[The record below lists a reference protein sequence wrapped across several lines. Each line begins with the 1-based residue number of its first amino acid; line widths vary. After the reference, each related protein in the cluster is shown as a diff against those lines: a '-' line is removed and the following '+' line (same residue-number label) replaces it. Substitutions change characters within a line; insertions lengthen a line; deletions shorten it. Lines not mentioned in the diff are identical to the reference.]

1 MLPLLPRTHR
11 VRWCGFVPKCGWE
24 GICFGGMC
32 LPGRGRAPVLVCD
45 VLWCVGCVCVTP
57 LWIVVIKIL
66 LLAGAPYLHN
76 CEVVRNGTLL

>member
-1 MLPLLPRTHR
+1 MGDCTVCAGVGLFLNVVGR
-11 VRWCGFVPKCGWE
+11 VF
-24 GICFGGMC
+24 
-32 LPGRGRAPVLVCD
+32 AS
-45 VLWCVGCVCVTP
+45 VGCVYRGGGGRLCLCVMCYGVWGVCVTP